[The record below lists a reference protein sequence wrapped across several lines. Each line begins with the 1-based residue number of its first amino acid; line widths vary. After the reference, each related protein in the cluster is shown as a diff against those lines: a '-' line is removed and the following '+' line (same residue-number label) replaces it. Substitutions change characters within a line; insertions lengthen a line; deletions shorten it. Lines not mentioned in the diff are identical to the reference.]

1 MMNRH
6 KSMSLADYIFEK
18 LENDILSGVY
28 PYGEIL
34 TESGLSEQLGVS
46 RTPIREAIKR
56 LEQENLVND
65 VSKGVEV
72 LGITKK
78 DIDDI
83 FEIRVRLEG
92 LAARW
97 AAENAS
103 PEDKN
108 HLKEVIDLQDFY
120 TGRSDAEHIKDMDS
134 DFHYSLYVC
143 CGSPVLSNTLI
154 PLHKKVQQYR
164 KTSVSNGSRAQRSVE
179 EHRAILEAVLAGDGE
194 KADQMMIEHIRNAR
208 ESILSRRKQN
218 WD

>member
-1 MMNRH
+1 MNRH
-6 KSMSLADYIFEK
+6 KSMSLADYIYEK
-18 LENDILSGVY
+18 LENDILTGKY
-28 PYGEIL
+28 PYGEVL
-34 TESGLSEQLGVS
+34 TEAGLCDQLGVS

-56 LEQENLVND
+56 LEQENLVIEA
-65 VSKGVEV
+65 VKGVTV

-78 DIDDI
+78 DIEDI

-92 LAARW
+92 LAARL

-103 PEDKN
+103 EDDKN
-108 HLKEVIDLQDFY
+108 RLKEILDLQEFY

-134 DFHYSLYVC
+134 DFHHTLYAC
-143 CGSPVLSNTLI
+143 CGSAVLGNTLI

-164 KTSVSNGSRAQRSVE
+164 KTSVSNGSRAHSSVE
-179 EHRAILEAVLAGDGE
+179 EHRSILDAIIKGDGE
-194 KADQMMIEHIRNAR
+194 RADRVMVEHIQNAR